1 MSEEAVYE
9 DSSFVTED
17 GEVVTEDG

>member
-9 DSSFVTED
+9 DSSFVTEN